1 LIHGL
6 KVGGIDLDR
15 KILADMAVNDTA
27 GFTSLVESA
36 KSHIAAAK
44 PAKPAKS

>member
-15 KILADMAVNDTA
+15 KILADMAVNDAT
-27 GFTSLVESA
+27 GFTSLVETA
-36 KSHIAAAK
+36 KSHLKSAPAAK
-44 PAKPAKS
+44 A